1 MTAEPFRD
9 PTRKS
14 MPDLRVRG
22 LVSVFGGALFVAIVV
37 SRPAIAAVLFAVL
50 AILGSREQVRL
61 RWSMLQEE
69 EGPEVSR
76 KLLVART
83 ALPFGLVAG
92 LLAVA
97 AHLDALGW
105 LLLAATTCT
114 LAGVYRPGALAWF
127 YPLQIVCGFLAAALL
142 RFRFPDDPGL
152 LLAVLLATWACDIGA
167 YLVGCRWGR
176 TPFAPSISPKKSW
189 EGAIGG
195 FAAAVLVGFVVGA
208 LDAHPGMGA
217 LFGAVCGTVG
227 PIGDLVQSRLK
238 RRAGAKD
245 SGTLFPGHGGV
256 LDRFDSF
263 LVNTPICWLLAERF
277 W

>member
-1 MTAEPFRD
+1 
-9 PTRKS
+9 

-22 LVSVFGGALFVAIVV
+22 LVSVFGGALFVAVV
-37 SRPAIAAVLFAVL
+37 VARPAVAAVLFAVL

-69 EGPEVSR
+69 CGPDASR
-76 KLLVART
+76 ARLVVRT

-92 LLAVA
+92 LLAA
-97 AHLDALGW
+97 AAYLDALGPL
-105 LLLAATTCT
+105 LLLATACT
-114 LAGVYRPGALAWF
+114 LAGVYRPGALAWV

-189 EGAIGG
+189 EGAVGG
-195 FAAAVLVGFVVGA
+195 FAGAVVIGFVVGS

-227 PIGDLVQSRLK
+227 PLGDLVQSRLK

-263 LVNTPICWLLAERF
+263 LVNAPICWLLAERF